1 MRASARG
8 IYVNDVIL
16 SEARLSAERSRKLA
30 LSEAEGDPMPVGDS
44 AARREFFTTQPSTE
58 DSLDFFHFHLITR
71 RTP

>member
-30 LSEAEGDPMPVGDS
+30 LSEAEGDPMPVGDIS
-44 AARREFFTTQPSTE
+44 GQAGIFHHSTQ
-58 DSLDFFHFHLITR
+58 H
-71 RTP
+71 